1 MEYGVAAVVL
11 MFHTKNVN
19 VLTTLYTYR
28 YIYNTVFQDNPL
40 KNEEQSTYDQ
50 YDMECGFSLNSA
62 RCICKFKTQCF
73 L

>member
-1 MEYGVAAVVL
+1 MI
-11 MFHTKNVN
+11 HTKNVN

-28 YIYNTVFQDNPL
+28 YIYNTFYQDNPL

-62 RCICKFKTQCF
+62 NARMLSLSILDF
-73 L
+73 